1 MQYFLTYKLRY
12 YYYCYCYCYGSVWL
26 LWICK
31 DNQRMKALIRDICE
45 RSLENASSPPGS
57 PLLSCHP
64 IPSPSSASVHHPD
77 HVGQPAPCP
86 HLSTEGSTTN
96 NSRSINYFAACII
109 YVRNRLLGSEHPVC
123 RCWRLKDVKTLF
135 YCPQEVWGRSGSRL
149 LVWGP
154 SSHVTHAIHDH
165 WTVCG

>member
-1 MQYFLTYKLRY
+1 MAVIDFYEFAKIIKGWKPWSGTFVKDPLR
-12 YYYCYCYCYGSVWL
+12 
-26 LWICK
+26 
-31 DNQRMKALIRDICE
+31 MHPP
-45 RSLENASSPPGS
+45 PPGS

-96 NSRSINYFAACII
+96 NSRSLNYFAACII
-109 YVRNRLLGSEHPVC
+109 YVRNQLLGSEHPVC

-135 YCPQEVWGRSGSRL
+135 YCPQEVWGRSGSWL
-149 LVWGP
+149 LVGGP
-154 SSHVTHAIHDH
+154 SSRVTHAIHDH